1 MKVGDL
7 VRFKD
12 GGTHNSTA
20 GATLPVTWPAMFPAL
35 DGKTGLVLKQG
46 TSISGCP
53 VATVMLMG
61 EKETFNES
69 FFEVINHA

>member
-12 GGTHNSTA
+12 VGTHNST
-20 GATLPVTWPAMFPAL
+20 PVATWPAMFPEL
-35 DGKTGLVLKQG
+35 DGKTGLVLAQG
-46 TSISGCP
+46 ISISGCRL
-53 VATVMLMG
+53 ATVMLMG